1 MSRAGTRALKNIDLD
16 TADALHSAAIHLLRR
31 LRTQDDALG
40 LSAPRLSALSVVVFG
55 GPVTITQLA
64 AAEQVSPATISRM
77 AKEMEWEGLLVR
89 ERDPPIGEYIG
100 YELQKRESP
109 CSKKAGGGGWRCSQT
124 CLRHSPRKSAAYW
137 PGQPSYSSDSHFL
150 KPTPARRSEVGTDS
164 NSCSRRLLKEY
175 SLLPAFNCSPARSI
189 AR

>member
-1 MSRAGTRALKNIDLD
+1 MNVPDEMSRAGTRSLKNIDLA

-55 GPVTITQLA
+55 GPVTVTQLA

-89 ERDPPIGEYIG
+89 ERDPADGRIQRIRATEKGVALLQEGRRRRVVVLSEMLATLPAGE
-100 YELQKRESP
+100 
-109 CSKKAGGGGWRCSQT
+109 
-124 CLRHSPRKSAAYW
+124 
-137 PGQPSYSSDSHFL
+137 
-150 KPTPARRSEVGTDS
+150 
-164 NSCSRRLLKEY
+164 RRLLATAAR
-175 SLLPAFNCSPARSI
+175 LLERLTLPEAHPGQTE
-189 AR
+189 

>member
-1 MSRAGTRALKNIDLD
+1 MTGLDEMSRAVTQAMKKTDLD

-55 GPVTITQLA
+55 GPVTVTQLA

-89 ERDPPIGEYIG
+89 EKDPTDGRIHRIRATRKGSAL
-100 YELQKRESP
+100 LQEGRRRRV
-109 CSKKAGGGGWRCSQT
+109 AV
-124 CLRHSPRKSAAYW
+124 L
-137 PGQPSYSSDSHFL
+137 SDML
-150 KPTPARRSEVGTDS
+150 ATLPAKE
-164 NSCSRRLLKEY
+164 RRLLARAAQ
-175 SLLPAFNCSPARSI
+175 LLERLTLPEGHPQAD
-189 AR
+189 